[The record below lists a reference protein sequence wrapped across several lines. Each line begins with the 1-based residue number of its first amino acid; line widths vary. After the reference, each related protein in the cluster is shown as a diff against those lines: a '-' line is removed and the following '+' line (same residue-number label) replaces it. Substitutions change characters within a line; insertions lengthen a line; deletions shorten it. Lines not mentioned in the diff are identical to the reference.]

1 MSDNNSKA
9 KALHIA
15 LSGHNL
21 LICGAA
27 GTGKS
32 FTIGHIVRELE
43 KVGKN
48 VSLTCTTGIA
58 CSLYREMSLNATT
71 LHRWSGIDD
80 GRYNA
85 CEIKGVIENNV
96 KYSNIVNR
104 IKKTDILIIDEVSM
118 LSKKMFLCVSEVCCI
133 KDETKLFGGMQLILC
148 GDFYQLSPVHNTLYC
163 DEGKYCFECDF
174 FSTVVR
180 QSDKNFV
187 NVIQEVSRGCVSKE
201 TIDFIHNLDRHL
213 EPQNDKDIVKVFAT
227 NERVADFNRSNLLK
241 MDGPVYEYISQDT
254 GEMSML
260 SHVLAPHK
268 LWLKVGA
275 PVILL
280 RNLSDK
286 LVNGL
291 RGPVVNF
298 QSVGVHCAMKRVKF
312 TGKRI

>member
-104 IKKTDILIIDEVSM
+104 IKKTDILIIDDKKELSENQDLLRQFSSVIQSQCVNLEESNTTRRILVNIFKKIVKSYLMILVSQFRKDLLDLYNVEKKWLIENRSGLRSQIIPKNTKLFIM
-118 LSKKMFLCVSEVCCI
+118 MILSKKGKKGKVTT
-133 KDETKLFGGMQLILC
+133 TKLWTLAPVHKICACREIAQFHQHQQRQILTLSTTPTGIRTTTILC
-148 GDFYQLSPVHNTLYC
+148 A
-163 DEGKYCFECDF
+163 KYVSRKIETTNG
-174 FSTVVR
+174 FSVTVVF
-180 QSDKNFV
+180 SGY
-187 NVIQEVSRGCVSKE
+187 I
-201 TIDFIHNLDRHL
+201 
-213 EPQNDKDIVKVFAT
+213 EPVQN
-227 NERVADFNRSNLLK
+227 
-241 MDGPVYEYISQDT
+241 
-254 GEMSML
+254 
-260 SHVLAPHK
+260 
-268 LWLKVGA
+268 
-275 PVILL
+275 
-280 RNLSDK
+280 
-286 LVNGL
+286 
-291 RGPVVNF
+291 
-298 QSVGVHCAMKRVKF
+298 
-312 TGKRI
+312 